1 LLDYIELDE
10 KLKNNKF
17 ENCYIFCGA
26 DEALMKEKIT
36 YIKNKILNTS
46 FMDLNFVQFDGKAVD
61 MEVVINTSNTIP
73 FMDKKKVVVVYRAE
87 FLGEGEDKSFNKSYE
102 ELQKYLDNPAEY
114 TILIVY
120 YVFKEDREKPSNRI
134 KKLDKKACT
143 VKFDKLKGMNLE
155 RKIKTLFDEKGKNIG
170 KIELRLF
177 CEGIE
182 NNMEVAKNEVE
193 KLCCFAINKEITR
206 EDILTMLPPKADN
219 DIFDLVDCI
228 SQKKLEKA
236 LEILNEL
243 LFKGE
248 KLTYILYMIERQFNL
263 LLQLKLGTLQG
274 KSKDLLVKEL
284 KMNPYICE
292 KMIIQSKRFTLKS
305 LKEAIYNSLK
315 SEELLKSSQVNSKTE
330 IELLLLKTI
339 TA

>member
-1 LLDYIELDE
+1 MLEYIELE
-10 KLKNNKF
+10 ERLKNNKF
-17 ENCYIFCGA
+17 ENCYIFCGV

-36 YIKNKILNTS
+36 YIKNKVLNTS
-46 FMDLNFVQFDGKAVD
+46 FIDLNFFQFDGKAID
-61 MEVVINTSNTIP
+61 MEAVINTCNTIP
-73 FMDKKKVVVVYRAE
+73 FMDEKKVVVVYRAE
-87 FLGEGEDKSFNKSYE
+87 FLGEGEDKSFNKTYE
-102 ELQKYLDNPAEY
+102 ILQRYINNPAEH

-120 YVFKEDREKPSNRI
+120 YVFQEDREKPSSRI

-143 VKFDKLKGMNLE
+143 VKFDKLRGMNLE
-155 RKIKTLFDEKGKNIG
+155 KKIKALFDEKGKNIG
-170 KIELRLF
+170 KMELRLF

-182 NNMEVAKNEVE
+182 NNMEIAKNEVE
-193 KLCCFAINKEITR
+193 KLYCYAINKEITK

-228 SQKKLEKA
+228 SQKKLERA

-274 KSKDLLVKEL
+274 KSKDTLVKEL
-284 KMNPYICE
+284 KMNPYICD
-292 KMIIQSKRFTLKS
+292 KMIMQSKRFTLKN
-305 LKEAIYNSLK
+305 LKEAIYDCLK
-315 SEELLKSSQVNSKTE
+315 SEEVLKSSQVNSKTE
-330 IELLLLKTI
+330 IEVLLLKTI